1 MSDGRS
7 GREIREL
14 DPATVDRIAAGE
26 VVERPASAVKELV
39 ENSVDADASRVSV
52 AVESGGI
59 DGIVVRDDGVGMSR
73 EGVRA
78 AVREHTTSKI
88 RDIDDL
94 EVGIGTLGFR
104 GEALHAISAVSR
116 LTVRTRERGG
126 ATGTALRVEGGEVTS
141 VEPAGCPE
149 GTVVEVEDLFY
160 NVPARRK
167 YLKQPGTEFDHVNR
181 IVTAYALANPGVAI
195 SLEHGDR
202 ETFAT
207 TGRGDLRS
215 TVLSVYGREVAE
227 SMVQIGSM
235 DDRGEANKRNEEA
248 TVEGPLRGISGLV
261 SHPETNRASRDYL
274 VTFVNG
280 RYVTARAVREAVVD
294 AYGGQLAS
302 DRYPFAVVRLDVD
315 PATVDVNVHPRK
327 MEVRFADEELVRQR
341 VREAVRDGLLDA
353 GLLRSTAPRGRSQ
366 AGETAVRPERL
377 EGADASPEGEDG
389 PDPDADDAP
398 SATPATNG
406 PLTGDERPASS
417 PSDEGS
423 RPADLDTASEGSSTT
438 SRTADSASRS
448 TPDDAASPEG
458 PANEGTSA
466 DDADRRTSGTGSGP
480 SPSRDAP
487 ADGED
492 AHPRRFRDSPTQS
505 TLDGP
510 EADGAGDALDV
521 DLDRL
526 PPMRVLGQVHDTYL
540 VAETPDGLVLVDQH
554 AADERVNYER
564 LRERFAGD
572 VTTQTLVDPVEV
584 SVTPREAELFEAHGE
599 ALARLGFRAS
609 LDDGGER
616 VGVRTVPAVLAGSD
630 APELVRDLLADFVGG
645 DPGGTVEAA
654 VDDLLGDMACYPAIK
669 GNESLAEGS
678 VVALLSALD
687 DCENPYACPHGRP
700 VLVEL
705 GTEEIEARFER
716 DYPGHGGRRDS

>member
-1 MSDGRS
+1 
-7 GREIREL
+7 
-14 DPATVDRIAAGE
+14 
-26 VVERPASAVKELV
+26 
-39 ENSVDADASRVSV
+39 
-52 AVESGGI
+52 
-59 DGIVVRDDGVGMSR
+59 
-73 EGVRA
+73 
-78 AVREHTTSKI
+78 
-88 RDIDDL
+88 
-94 EVGIGTLGFR
+94 
-104 GEALHAISAVSR
+104 
-116 LTVRTRERGG
+116 
-126 ATGTALRVEGGEVTS
+126 
-141 VEPAGCPE
+141 
-149 GTVVEVEDLFY
+149 
-160 NVPARRK
+160 
-167 YLKQPGTEFDHVNR
+167 
-181 IVTAYALANPGVAI
+181 
-195 SLEHGDR
+195 
-202 ETFAT
+202 
-207 TGRGDLRS
+207 
-215 TVLSVYGREVAE
+215 
-227 SMVQIGSM
+227 
-235 DDRGEANKRNEEA
+235 
-248 TVEGPLRGISGLV
+248 
-261 SHPETNRASRDYL
+261 
-274 VTFVNG
+274 
-280 RYVTARAVREAVVD
+280 
-294 AYGGQLAS
+294 
-302 DRYPFAVVRLDVD
+302 
-315 PATVDVNVHPRK
+315 
-327 MEVRFADEELVRQR
+327 
-341 VREAVRDGLLDA
+341 
-353 GLLRSTAPRGRSQ
+353 LLRSTAPRGRSQ

-389 PDPDADDAP
+389 PDPDADDTP

-406 PLTGDERPASS
+406 PTPGTERPASS

-466 DDADRRTSGTGSGP
+466 DDADRRASGTGSGP